1 LIRSRFEGDMQPLAE
16 QPTREARETATVLAQ
31 AARALHAER
40 DRDRLVGWA
49 ATAARALTG
58 ATAAAV
64 CLLDHDQPVWA
75 VDGPPDLSMLNDP
88 RQHGWL
94 RPAWQGDR
102 VVWCDE
108 LTEQPPTDS
117 VLRCNPD
124 LGCLLAVPLLHDDAT
139 PMGVLLVGDRRPH
152 VLDDQARD
160 SAEVLAAHLGVALD
174 NQARLLALDEARV
187 VQREVVEQ
195 LQEAVRPPLP
205 SVPDTELGVSYRP
218 ADPGAPTGGDL
229 YDWVV
234 LPDGRLH
241 LAVVDVMGKGVG
253 ATKDALAVTH
263 ALRLL
268 VLDGCSLENVVR
280 RADTVVTAQS
290 PDLVATLIVGRY
302 DPESGELHLAGAG
315 HPPPL
320 LVEGEKVRE
329 LWAPGIPIGWPG
341 AGSSEVVRVVLDRND
356 TVVFYTDGLI
366 EAGKDIVAGLEA
378 LTRFA
383 QETSGYPAPQ
393 QARVLID
400 RALTGAARRDDS
412 VALVVRC
419 RKPPPVTSIPLGP
432 FEHRLS
438 PQAATV
444 PLARNLLREWLVR
457 VPVDHEAVPDLLL
470 VATELCANAVAHATW
485 TGEGVV
491 LRARSE
497 GPDVVIEVEDDGGG
511 LSWPHLGVEPP
522 DPEAEAGRGLW
533 LVHTL
538 TDEVTPEFGGDRT
551 VVRARL
557 RNVSPSPRDPRAAES
572 PLSPE

>member
-1 LIRSRFEGDMQPLAE
+1 MQPLVE

-58 ATAAAV
+58 AGAAAV
-64 CLLDHDQPVWA
+64 CLLEGDHAEWA
-75 VDGPPDLSMLNDP
+75 VDGPPDLSLLRDP
-88 RQHGWL
+88 RSHSWL

-108 LTEQPPTDS
+108 LADQPPTDT
-117 VLRCNPD
+117 VLRCTPD
-124 LGCLLAVPLLHDDAT
+124 LGCLLAVPVLHGDST
-139 PMGVLLVGDRRPH
+139 PMGVLLVGDRRRGA
-152 VLDDQARD
+152 LDDEARD
-160 SAEVLAAHLGVALD
+160 AAEILAAHLGVALD
-174 NQARLLALDEARV
+174 NQARLVALDEARNT
-187 VQREVVEQ
+187 QREVVEQ
-195 LQEAVRPPLP
+195 LQEAVRPPMP
-205 SVPDTELGVSYRP
+205 AVPDTELGVSYRP
-218 ADPGAPTGGDL
+218 ADPGAPSGGDL
-229 YDWVV
+229 YDWVM

-268 VLDGCSLENVVR
+268 VLDGCPLENVVQ
-280 RADTVVTAQS
+280 RADNIVTAQS

-302 DPESGELHLAGAG
+302 DPQTGELLLAGAG

-320 LVEGEKVRE
+320 LVEGDKVRE
-329 LWAPGIPIGWPG
+329 LSAPGIPIGWPG
-341 AGSSEVVRVVLDRND
+341 AGSWEILRVVLDRGD

-378 LTRFA
+378 LNRFA
-383 QETSGYPAPQ
+383 QETSAYPAAQ

-419 RKPPPVTSIPLGP
+419 RKAPPTTSIPLGP
-432 FEHRLS
+432 FETRLS

-444 PLARNLLREWLVR
+444 PIARNLLREWLTR
-457 VPVDHEAVPDLLL
+457 VPVDEEAVHDLLL
-470 VATELCANAVAHATW
+470 VTTELCANAVEHATW
-485 TGEGVV
+485 TANGVV

-511 LSWPHLGVEPP
+511 LSWPHVDVEPP
-522 DPEAEAGRGLW
+522 DPDAEAGRGLW

-538 TDEVTPEFGGDRT
+538 TDEVVPEFNGERT
-551 VVRARL
+551 VVRARM
-557 RNVSPSPRDPRAAES
+557 RNVSPAPPNPPGF
-572 PLSPE
+572 PLSPA

>member
-1 LIRSRFEGDMQPLAE
+1 M
-16 QPTREARETATVLAQ
+16 LAQ

-49 ATAARALTG
+49 ASAARALTG
-58 ATAAAV
+58 ASAAAV
-64 CLLDHDQPVWA
+64 CLLDDDHPVWA
-75 VDGPPDLSMLNDP
+75 VDGPPDLSLLRDP
-88 RQHGWL
+88 RSHGWL

-108 LTEQPPTDS
+108 LADQPPTDS
-117 VLRCNPD
+117 VVRCTPD
-124 LGCLLAVPLLHDDAT
+124 LGCLLAVPVLHGDAT
-139 PMGVLLVGDRRPH
+139 PMGVLLVGDRRH
-152 VLDDQARD
+152 GALDDQARD
-160 SAEVLAAHLGVALD
+160 AAEVLAAHLGVALD
-174 NQARLLALDEARV
+174 NQARLLALDEARNT
-187 VQREVVEQ
+187 QREVVEQ

-205 SVPDTELGVSYRP
+205 GVADTELGVSYRP
-218 ADPGAPTGGDL
+218 ADPGTPTGGDL
-229 YDWVV
+229 YDWVA

-241 LAVVDVMGKGVG
+241 VAIVDVMGKGVG

-268 VLDGCSLENVVR
+268 VLDGCPLEDVVR
-280 RADTVVTAQS
+280 RADTIVTAQS

-302 DPESGELHLAGAG
+302 DPQTGELLLAGAG

-320 LVEGEKVRE
+320 LVEGSRVRE
-329 LWAPGIPIGWPG
+329 LAAPGIPIGWPG
-341 AGSSEVVRVVLDRND
+341 AGSSEIVRVVLDRGD

-378 LTRFA
+378 LNRFA
-383 QETSGYPAPQ
+383 QETSAYPAAQ

-419 RKPPPVTSIPLGP
+419 RKPPPTTSVQLGP
-432 FEHRLS
+432 FETRLS

-444 PLARNLLREWLVR
+444 PIARNLLREWLVR
-457 VPVDHEAVPDLLL
+457 VPVDEEAVHDLLL
-470 VATELCANAVAHATW
+470 VTTELCANAVEHATW
-485 TGEGVV
+485 TANGVV

-511 LSWPHLGVEPP
+511 LSWPHVDVEPP
-522 DPEAEAGRGLW
+522 DPDAEAGRGLW

-538 TDEVTPEFGGDRT
+538 TDEVVPEFEGERT

-557 RNVSPSPRDPRAAES
+557 RNVSPGPSIPSTPSASPAPAPPVPPAS
-572 PLSPE
+572 PLSRA